1 MALRC
6 MGLAEPPRR
15 HAELT
20 ELPSST
26 VHWMVGRLIIMLFV
40 VRRIKSSRTV
50 LQHCTVIIL
59 MHTGRHYSSA
69 GLAHWLVR
77 WLPLC
82 DQLIFCLSCHS
93 VLLLLVSV
101 GSCISWSAAA
111 QHVIIVRSL
120 QLALYIALTA
130 LILGCSQLSVSTN
143 LQLLEKFIQL
153 GFL

>member
-120 QLALYIALTA
+120 
-130 LILGCSQLSVSTN
+130 
-143 LQLLEKFIQL
+143 
-153 GFL
+153 